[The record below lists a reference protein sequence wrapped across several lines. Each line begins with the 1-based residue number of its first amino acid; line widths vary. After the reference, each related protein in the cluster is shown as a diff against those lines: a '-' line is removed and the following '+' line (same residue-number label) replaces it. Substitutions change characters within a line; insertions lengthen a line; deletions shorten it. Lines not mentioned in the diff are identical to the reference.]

1 MVTIV
6 TICLSTLVAQVLPE
20 APVAV
25 AATTQPTL
33 TELRAE
39 HKKLVDEEFSA
50 LTERKPLAMEKILSV
65 VIEDGHL
72 HVRPL
77 IAPTGG
83 AVSQPATDWAGKMSV
98 TVGLPETLMMHL
110 KHIDL
115 SQPDQLAVYTHI
127 ITGADYLQISR
138 DAESE
143 HVISTITLIQSRMF
157 ADENDDPVRLT
168 VKIVDDRQAD
178 PLVNLVLS
186 GASFAQLRRDHPQTM
201 RKYLLPIL
209 SDIRAAGVMRTSD
222 AATAWQV
229 LSNEVTIDPKLRLRV
244 DGLIGR
250 LGNSDFAD
258 RTAAGE
264 ELAGMGAIAGVVIGR
279 MDLSRLSPDA
289 RATADAI
296 VRAHAP
302 LPEKRVA
309 ELRKDMTF
317 LCDSLYLDDPI
328 LRKAALARIGDLTGK
343 SIDLPDTLT
352 PEERTARID
361 ALARQLTPSPTTQPQ
376 E

>member
-1 MVTIV
+1 MVTICMSV
-6 TICLSTLVAQVLPE
+6 WIAQVLPDNVPE
-20 APVAV
+20 GVS
-25 AATTQPTL
+25 TTKPTL

-39 HKKLVDEEFSA
+39 HVKLVDEEFSA
-50 LTERKPLAMEKILSV
+50 LTERKPLTIDKILSLE
-65 VIEDGHL
+65 IEDGHL

-77 IAPTGG
+77 VAPTGG
-83 AVSQPATDWAGKMSV
+83 AVSQPATDWAGKMSI

-115 SQPDQLAVYTHI
+115 SQADQLAIYTHI
-127 ITGADYLQISR
+127 ITGPDYLQISR

-143 HVISTITLIQSRMF
+143 HGISTITLIQSRMF

-186 GASFAQLRRDHPQTM
+186 GESFAQLRRDHPQTL
-201 RKYLLPIL
+201 RKYFLPIL
-209 SDIRAAGVMRTSD
+209 TDLHASGLMRTSD
-222 AATAWQV
+222 APTAWQV
-229 LSNEVTIDPKLRLRV
+229 LANEVSVDPELRQRV
-244 DGLIGR
+244 DGLIAR
-250 LGNSDFAD
+250 LSSPDFAN

-264 ELAGMGAIAGVVIGR
+264 ELAGLGAIAGVVLGR
-279 MDLSRLSPDA
+279 MDLSKLSPDA
-289 RATADAI
+289 RATVDAV

-302 LPEKRVA
+302 LSEKRVA

-328 LRKAALARIGDLTGK
+328 LRKAALTRIGDLTGK

-352 PEERTARID
+352 PDQRVARID
-361 ALARQLTPSPTTQPQ
+361 TLTRQLTTQPTTQP
-376 E
+376 